1 MSIFPRSEYEAIDT
15 AGLLILRVAFVCST
29 CQYFQ
34 LMHSTPRGVV
44 LMAYGRIMFVPLDE
58 ALALVR
64 KHLDPSYALNYKTP
78 LRTSI

>member
-1 MSIFPRSEYEAIDT
+1 
-15 AGLLILRVAFVCST
+15 
-29 CQYFQ
+29 
-34 LMHSTPRGVV
+34 MHSTPRGVV

-64 KHLDPSYALNYKTP
+64 KHLDPFYALKYKTP